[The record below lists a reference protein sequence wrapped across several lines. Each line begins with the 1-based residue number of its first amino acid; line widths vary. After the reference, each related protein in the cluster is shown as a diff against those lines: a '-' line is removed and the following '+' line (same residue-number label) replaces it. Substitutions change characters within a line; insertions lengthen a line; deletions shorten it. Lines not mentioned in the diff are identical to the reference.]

1 MPFKYTL
8 NCLELLRERLNK
20 EDIRVGEVKGMLGEF
35 SAGVNIIKIELPR
48 RLYTFCDE
56 ILRCI
61 EEWQGVLK
69 GPPEDILEESTR
81 VKLLGETYKWKGY
94 LEGIRGATT
103 QNARD
108 LSRSLSERLEE
119 LKKIY
124 EWKELKL
131 NEVIRRLSAVR
142 VFISSIGESYETCA
156 RMQEVVNDFEYY
168 FQEVMKKDVFLP
180 KDADRLVSF
189 CDELSGKVVATI
201 EICEQQKRV
210 LTELTLTAENI
221 GGNNVKL
228 IARLTDGK
236 GSPLPSKPVHFS
248 YSYDDHSYVQIDTVA
263 TDANGVAATIHIT
276 DKVTYYKA
284 EFKGD
289 IAHEKSMMKVKYEP
303 PPLAPTLIFE
313 IAGERFQLNTLRHRH
328 LVIGRYDDFQERF
341 EGALPDSLKILDPER
356 NYVLHAFNSV
366 ECRWGCSEND
376 KDCTHREHVEIRT
389 ESLNVATIRRV
400 IEPTRPPEHYMPVY
414 YGFSLNEYTLLN
426 LGEEARLKPGETLY
440 LWIAGVYK
448 RPHTTREKA
457 PLIIRLEPARKSRMT
472 VT

>member
-1 MPFKYTL
+1 LPFKYTL

-20 EDIRVGEVKGMLGEF
+20 EDIRVGEVRGMLGEF

-56 ILRCI
+56 ILKCI

-81 VKLLGETYKWKGY
+81 VKLLGETYKWEGY

-124 EWKELKL
+124 EWKKLKL

-189 CDELSGKVVATI
+189 CDELSGKVAAAI

-210 LTELTLTAENI
+210 PTELTLTAENI
-221 GGNNVKL
+221 GGDNVRL
-228 IARLTDGK
+228 IARLMDGK
-236 GSPLPSKPVHFS
+236 GSPLPSKPIYFS
-248 YSYDDHSYVQIDTVA
+248 YSYDDHSYVQMGTAV
-263 TDANGVAATIHIT
+263 TDASGVAAMMHGT

-289 IAHEKSMMKVKYEP
+289 NACEKSMVKVKYEP
-303 PPLAPTLIFE
+303 PPPAPMLIFE
-313 IAGERFQLNTLRHRH
+313 IAGERFQLNTLQHRY
-328 LVIGRYDDFQERF
+328 LIIGRYDDFQEHF
-341 EGALPDSLKILDPER
+341 EGALIGSLKILDAER
-356 NYVLHAFNSV
+356 SYVLHVFNSV
-366 ECRWGCSEND
+366 ECRWGCSRND
-376 KDCTHREHVEIRT
+376 EDCTHREHVEIKAV
-389 ESLNVATIRRV
+389 SQGVATIRRV
-400 IEPTRPPEHYMPVY
+400 IKPDREHYMPVY
-414 YGFSLNEYTLLN
+414 YGFSPTKCTLLN
-426 LGEEARLKPGETLY
+426 LGDEVRLKPGETLY

-448 RPHTTREKA
+448 RPRTTREKV
-457 PLIIRLEPARKSRMT
+457 PLIIRLEPIRKSRMT